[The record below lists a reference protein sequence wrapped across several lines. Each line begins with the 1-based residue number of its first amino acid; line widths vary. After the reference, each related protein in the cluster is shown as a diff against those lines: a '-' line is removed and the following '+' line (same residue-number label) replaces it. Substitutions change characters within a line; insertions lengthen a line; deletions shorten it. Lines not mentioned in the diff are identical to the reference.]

1 MICQSK
7 SVSHAE
13 YEDLP
18 ASESLDKKAPGY
30 QPTGNLVEHMTIH
43 AGWRGVVMGGG
54 GNVLRD
60 STIDVDGHTAVYMY
74 GPGSIIENNTIII
87 HRNGDAKPFDAAIK
101 LRDAHG
107 AVVRNN
113 RIIYK
118 GGWLGKAPAAVNLL
132 DSTDVLIEGNTVEN
146 FDKLVRINGDSKYAE
161 KDNSLK

>member
-1 MICQSK
+1 M
-7 SVSHAE
+7 
-13 YEDLP
+13 
-18 ASESLDKKAPGY
+18 
-30 QPTGNLVEHMTIH
+30 VEHMTIH